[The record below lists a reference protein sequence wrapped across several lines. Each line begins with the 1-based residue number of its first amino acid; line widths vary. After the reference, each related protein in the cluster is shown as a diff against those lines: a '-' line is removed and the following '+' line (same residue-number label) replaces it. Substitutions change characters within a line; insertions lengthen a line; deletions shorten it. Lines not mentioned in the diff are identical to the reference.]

1 MTLIPRDSL
10 FDFDGLFNHFLAP
23 TTSKG
28 FNEAFFTPR
37 VDIKEAEKGYTLVA
51 DLPGVKKNDLSVT
64 LDNGVLTVEASTN
77 EESSEE
83 EDGKVIR
90 KERRSGKFM
99 RSFNLGTDIH
109 EEDISANFAD
119 GVLSLTIPKIE
130 KTVPKSRQIDI
141 N

>member
-10 FDFDGLFNHFLAP
+10 FDFDSLFNHFLTP

-28 FNEAFFTPR
+28 FNEEFFTPR
-37 VDIKEAEKGYTLVA
+37 VDIKESDKGYTLIA
-51 DLPGVKKNDLSVT
+51 DLPGVKKDDLSVT

-119 GVLSLTIPKIE
+119 GVLSLTIPKVE